1 MNNPLK
7 DFRPESLCLLKETQE
22 DYWCYARKGP
32 HDFSVYTEKSSIYE
46 TPTKEKFRE
55 STDVLV
61 RWTDGLLYLAT
72 IIQVED
78 EYSRCA
84 VKFEDGSQFWALYK
98 DIYKGPSPEN
108 EFACTVCDSSYSQ
121 PPDEIVICDKCSVG
135 YHQLCHIPKIA
146 TSDLNPEIPWSCRKC
161 VFASAAKKGG
171 ALKKGS
177 NAQAMLKMKETL
189 PYNLEALTWDSSHR
203 SNLQQTYCY
212 CGGPGE
218 WYSKMLQCTRCKQWF
233 HEACLQC
240 LDDPL
245 LYGDRFY
252 IFVCTAC
259 NKGPEFLRR
268 LPLRWPDIAHL
279 VLFNLTVIHG
289 KKFFE
294 FDTTI
299 LSFLKDNWSQF
310 QIKGESLSRLSTEEK
325 RKKLL
330 EHLQNSKSRFTS
342 GKEVKR
348 KTAVWGLRSRV
359 PPPVPTVSL
368 PESGVITNDILD
380 SFNASSRKSKPVIK
394 SNNFKETKSTTIPV
408 KRIRKLST
416 RDTETVCSETSSKS
430 ASKADKSVQL
440 SNQVEKPKRALQLS
454 KKKERR
460 KLPHRLAKFPKTN
473 RLRFRKA
480 RSTATFIDIS
490 ESDDT
495 SSSHDTLNSII
506 PHPTNFEG
514 LNNPFMS
521 NYTLSSTESSATTV
535 PVRTETKNDTNI
547 KNKFCP
553 KLRVRPSRKYTSS
566 KTSESVINHL
576 LNDSQE
582 SYATTSDKSKPLAAT
597 PPSSSDLSS
606 SVSNYFGMAER
617 IANGEKFSVLAKRTG
632 PDGKVQY
639 LVEWDCLNSS

>member
-46 TPTKEKFRE
+46 TPTKEKFKE

-98 DIYKGPSPEN
+98 DIYKGPTPEN
-108 EFACTVCDSSYSQ
+108 EFACTVCDSNYSQ

-146 TSDLNPEIPWSCRKC
+146 TADLNPEIPWSCRKC
-161 VFASAAKKGG
+161 VFASTAKKGG
-171 ALKKGS
+171 ASKKGS
-177 NAQAMLKMKETL
+177 NAQAMLLMKETL
-189 PYNLEALTWDSSHR
+189 PYNLDALTWDSSHR

-240 LDDPL
+240 LDEPL

-252 IFVCTAC
+252 IFVCTVC

-279 VLFNLTVIHG
+279 VLFNLTVTHG

-299 LSFLKDNWSQF
+299 MSFLKDNWSQF
-310 QIKGESLSRLSTEEK
+310 QIKGEALSRMPTEEK
-325 RKKLL
+325 KKKML
-330 EHLQNSKSRFTS
+330 ENLQNSKSRFTS
-342 GKEVKR
+342 
-348 KTAVWGLRSRV
+348 V
-359 PPPVPTVSL
+359 PVISL
-368 PESGVITNDILD
+368 PESGVITNDVLD
-380 SFNASSRKSKPVIK
+380 SFKASSRKSKPVIK
-394 SNNFKETKSTTIPV
+394 SNSFKELKSTSTPG
-408 KRIRKLST
+408 KRSRKLST
-416 RDTETVCSETSSKS
+416 RDSETICSEHSTKS
-430 ASKADKSVQL
+430 ALKADKSLQS
-440 SNQVEKPKRALQLS
+440 SNQEDKPKRALHLP
-454 KKKERR
+454 KRRYEKR
-460 KLPHRLAKFPKTN
+460 KLPHRLAKCSKAN
-473 RLRFRKA
+473 RLRLKKA
-480 RSTATFIDIS
+480 RCAANFIDIS

-514 LNNPFMS
+514 LNNPFLS
-521 NYTLSSTESSATTV
+521 NYKQSSAEPITTAPSPAWTES
-535 PVRTETKNDTNI
+535 KDDTFR
-547 KNKFCP
+547 NKESL
-553 KLRVRPSRKYTSS
+553 KLRVRPSRKYTSN
-566 KTSESVINHL
+566 KASESVINHL
-576 LNDSQE
+576 LNDSKQD
-582 SYATTSDKSKPLAAT
+582 YTMTSDKSHST
-597 PPSSSDLSS
+597 VVSPPSSSDLSS

-617 IANGEKFSVLAKRTG
+617 LANGEKFSVLAKRTG

>member
-146 TSDLNPEIPWSCRKC
+146 TADLNPEIPWSCRKC

-171 ALKKGS
+171 ASKKGS
-177 NAQAMLKMKETL
+177 NAQAMLMMKETL
-189 PYNLEALTWDSSHR
+189 PYNLEALTWDTSHR

-233 HEACLQC
+233 HEACIQC

-299 LSFLKDNWSQF
+299 MSFLKDNWSQF
-310 QIKGESLSRLSTEEK
+310 QIKGESLSRMPSEEK
-325 RKKLL
+325 RKKML

-342 GKEVKR
+342 GKEMKR

-359 PPPVPTVSL
+359 PPTVPVVTL
-368 PESGVITNDILD
+368 PESGVITNDVLD
-380 SFNASSRKSKPVIK
+380 SFNASSRKRILIK
-394 SNNFKETKSTTIPV
+394 SNSIKEIRNTSVPV
-408 KRIRKLST
+408 KRPRKLSM
-416 RDTETVCSETSSKS
+416 RDSETVSDISSRSVSKS
-430 ASKADKSVQL
+430 EKCVQPSSQEEKS
-440 SNQVEKPKRALQLS
+440 KRALQLP
-454 KKKERR
+454 KKKEKR
-460 KLPHRLAKFPKTN
+460 KLPHRLAKCPKPN
-473 RLRFRKA
+473 RLRKA

-490 ESDDT
+490 ESEDT

-514 LNNPFMS
+514 MNNPFLS
-521 NYTLSSTESSATTV
+521 NYKLSSSEPPEPTSLCS
-535 PVRTETKNDTNI
+535 RTEPKNEVSNR
-547 KNKFCP
+547 NKHCL
-553 KLRVRPSRKYTSS
+553 KLRVRPSRKYTSN
-566 KTSESVINHL
+566 KASESVINHL
-576 LNDSQE
+576 LNDSPQN
-582 SYATTSDKSKPLAAT
+582 YAMSDKCKSTAVA

-606 SVSNYFGMAER
+606 SVSNYFGMADR

-639 LVEWDCLNSS
+639 LVEWECLNSS